1 MHGIA
6 GIRSVRLRLQRFHA
20 AVRRTGRHILLSALL
35 AACLSAGPAL
45 AQEQRD
51 TPANR
56 YLAAEAYLKIHP
68 LDAMVNEITGE
79 ILKVMPQQYHE
90 EFRRTMK
97 ESMDRINLEELTLNA
112 IVKHFTVKEINALT
126 EFYSSPEGQ
135 SIMKKM
141 PVYTKEIMPAILGI
155 IPEAVKSVEEKM
167 RG

>member
-1 MHGIA
+1 MYSIA
-6 GIRSVRLRLQRFHA
+6 EMRPARLGFQRSHA
-20 AVRRTGRHILLSALL
+20 TVWRTGGRILFPVLL
-35 AACLSAGPAL
+35 AVCLSAGPAL
-45 AQEQRD
+45 AEDLPD

-68 LDAMVNEITGE
+68 LDAMLDEITGE

-97 ESMDRINLEELTLNA
+97 EYMDRLNLEELTLNA
-112 IVKHFTVKEINALT
+112 VVKHFTVKEINALM
-126 EFYSSPEGQ
+126 EFYGSPEGR

-141 PVYTKEIMPAILGI
+141 PVYMKEIMPAIMGI
-155 IPEAVKSVEEKM
+155 VPEAVKSVQEKM